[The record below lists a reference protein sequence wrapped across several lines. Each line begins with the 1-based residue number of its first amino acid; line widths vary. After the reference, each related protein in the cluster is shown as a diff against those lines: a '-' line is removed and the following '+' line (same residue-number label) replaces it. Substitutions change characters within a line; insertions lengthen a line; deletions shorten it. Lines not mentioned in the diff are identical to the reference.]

1 MLNTY
6 IYKTKFNYQSYT
18 VKELREYNLKK
29 KKLSKGTSE
38 K

>member
-29 KKLSKGTSE
+29 KLSKGTSE